1 MKNSIKIIGMVRLVH
16 RDKNGKIKSD
26 TGFIKNV
33 ITNDGKA
40 AVAGLVG
47 NTGSITAFTYLA
59 VGSGT
64 TAEAATQTALVT
76 EISASGLGR
85 AAATVS
91 RSTTTTTNDTLQF
104 DKTWTASGAVTVEEI
119 GIFNAA
125 SVGTMLGRKLT
136 TSKVLANGET
146 LAATYKVIFA

>member
-1 MKNSIKIIGMVRLVH
+1 MNSIKIIGQVRLVH
-16 RDKNGKIKSD
+16 RDVDGNVLSD
-26 TGFIKNV
+26 TGFIKNI

-47 NTGSITAFTYLA
+47 NTGTITAFTYLA

-76 EISASGLGR
+76 EISTSGLGR

-91 RSTTTTTNDTLQF
+91 RSTTTVTNDTLQF
-104 DKTWTASGAVTVEEI
+104 DKTWTASGSVTVEEI

-125 SVGTMLGRKLT
+125 SSGLMLGRKLSG
-136 TSKVLANGET
+136 SKTLANGET

>member
-1 MKNSIKIIGMVRLVH
+1 MKNSIKLVGMVRLVH
-16 RDKNGKIKSD
+16 RDKDGKVISD

-33 ITNDGKA
+33 ITNAGKA
-40 AVAGLVG
+40 LIALLAGDASAVP
-47 NTGSITAFTYLA
+47 FTYLA

-76 EISASGLGR
+76 EIAASGLAR

-91 RSTTTTTNDTLQF
+91 RSTTNVTNDTLQL
-104 DKTWTASGAVTVEEI
+104 DKTWTASGSVTVEEI
-119 GIFNAA
+119 GIFNDATT
-125 SVGTMLGRKLT
+125 GTMLGRKLT
-136 TSKVLANGET
+136 TSKALANGET